1 MPQMWE
7 MEGFQESVL
16 DSYNN
21 QFQLTQG
28 DVVFYLANKSS
39 RDDFQSTVT
48 H

>member
-1 MPQMWE
+1 MILKYDYQDDE
-7 MEGFQESVL
+7 
-16 DSYNN
+16 
-21 QFQLTQG
+21 G